1 MLTKK
6 ERIKKFGEVFS
17 PPSLVDDMLDKLPKE
32 VWSDPKLKWLDNSC
46 GAGVFLWHGLIPRLM
61 DGLSKKIP
69 NEEKRKAHIAGMI
82 YGVDIQLINVGI
94 TRSYLVKMLG
104 SENLKTIKKQV
115 VCHDSLTFNYW
126 NDTKFD
132 ILVGNPPYNGGV
144 DLKFLTL
151 AIEKLD
157 VKHLLYVH
165 PSTYLIDRKDGARYN
180 KIKNL
185 LDGKLKSATLFN
197 GNPVFN
203 IGLFVPCVIID
214 YDRDYS
220 GKCSIEYFEDKFKAD
235 VNNITKF
242 GKEWATLINPFMT
255 LMEAACAD
263 ESNIRD
269 KRLPRRNM
277 SSLIKK
283 NKEYA
288 QLASTRGHVYVSSCA
303 DKNANIVKDDFYTLV
318 MKNSDDNKGI
328 RKESGMPT
336 LEFNSKNERDNFV
349 DYCKTYF
356 ARFCLAL
363 LKNKSDNDRGEM
375 ALIPWLDFTQP
386 WDDKKLFKH
395 FGIDKETQDYI
406 KKFLPEYYV

>member
-1 MLTKK
+1 MNKK
-6 ERIKKFGEVFS
+6 ERIKKYGEVFS
-17 PPSLVDDMLDKLPKE
+17 PPNLVDDMLDKLPKA
-32 VWSDPKLKWLDNSC
+32 VWSNPKLKWLDNSC
-46 GAGVFLWHGLIPRLM
+46 GTGIFLWHGLVPRLM
-61 DGLSKKIP
+61 AGLATKFP
-69 NEEKRKAHIAGMI
+69 DEDARKAHIAGMI

-115 VCHDSLTFNYW
+115 VCHDSLTFDYW

-165 PSTYLIDRKDGARYN
+165 PSTYLIDRKGN
-180 KIKNL
+180 KKFNTIKNL

-203 IGLFVPCVIID
+203 IGLFVPCMIID

-220 GKCSIEYFEDKFKAD
+220 GKCAVEYFDDKFKAD
-235 VNNITKF
+235 VYNITKF
-242 GKEWATLINPFMT
+242 GKEWETIVKPFT
-255 LMEAACAD
+255 ALMEATCAAKN
-263 ESNIRD
+263 NIWE
-269 KRLPRRNM
+269 KRAAHRNEN
-277 SSLIKK
+277 KK
-283 NKEYA
+283 NFYC
-288 QLASTRGHVYVSSCA
+288 QLTAIRGNVCTGM
-303 DKNANIVKDDFYTLV
+303 NAEQNKIVKDSFYTMV
-318 MKNSDDNKGI
+318 MKDSDTNKGI
-328 RKESGMPT
+328 RNKTVRKDGYVVH
-336 LEFNSKNERDNFV
+336 EFASAIEQNNFIE
-349 DYCKTYF
+349 YIKSNF

-363 LKNKSDNDRGEM
+363 LKNNANSHYGEM
-375 ALIPWLDFTQP
+375 ALIPWMDFAQS

-395 FGIDKETQDYI
+395 FGIDKETQEYI
-406 KKFLPEYYV
+406 KNFLPEYYV